1 MLFPFMGNKE
11 DIDEIIKG
19 FKEKAEEL
27 RKAGEEVTGANLI
40 EYEKLLAL
48 SIGERIGKMYS
59 SIEDAIK
66 KLDSMDPKLSE
77 KKQLLLDMKREVP
90 TKFAVKKEEMEYLND
105 ALNAIIG
112 INVSKPKED

>member
-1 MLFPFMGNKE
+1 MIFPYVGNKE
-11 DIDEIIKG
+11 DIDEIING
-19 FKEKAEEL
+19 FKEESEKL

-40 EYEKLLAL
+40 ESEKLLAK
-48 SIGERIGKMYS
+48 SVGERIGEMFS
-59 SIEDAIK
+59 AIEDAIN
-66 KLDSMDPKLSE
+66 KLDNMDPKLSE

-90 TKFAVKKEEMEYLND
+90 SKFAVKKEEMEYLND